1 MINNTEEFDYEQ
13 LVKATQSFSESRLV
27 GKGSHGSVYKG
38 IFPQQNDDLLLLA
51 VKRASF
57 NVDNINKLQNEIRVL
72 SSLRNHHHD
81 HQNPHVVNFLG
92 TSHDSGFKENKLLVM
107 EFMPNGSL
115 HDLLHVSS
123 AAPPPPWKKRVE
135 IAVQISRAVKFIHE
149 SNPSVIHRDI
159 KSTNIL
165 FDSDWNP
172 RLADFGLAVSQPD
185 SLSQIQPAGT
195 IGYLD
200 PSYTSPAKLS
210 TKNDVFS
217 FGVVLLEIISCRK
230 AIDVSRA
237 PSSIVDWA
245 MPLIKED
252 RIVELCD
259 ERVALP
265 PHMEVAV
272 GHILRVAA
280 RCVSEE
286 EENRPEMAE
295 IVLMIDKYCN
305 FMERVRFPIWTTLLG
320 MLVKKKQRKSVK
332 ESDVGGEISRGK
344 MILREILAEL
354 H

>member
-1 MINNTEEFDYEQ
+1 MINNTKEFDYEQ

-57 NVDNINKLQNEIRVL
+57 NVDNVNKLQNEIKVL
-72 SSLRNHHHD
+72 SSLRHRHDD
-81 HQNPHVVNFLG
+81 HQSPHVVNFLG
-92 TSHDSGFKENKLLVM
+92 TSHDSGFKNKLLVM

-135 IAVQISRAVKFIHE
+135 IAVQISRAVKFLHE
-149 SNPSVIHRDI
+149 NNPSVIHRDI

-185 SLSQIQPAGT
+185 SLSQIRPAGT

-245 MPLIKED
+245 MPLIKAD
-252 RIVELCD
+252 RIAEVCD

-265 PHMEVAV
+265 PHMQVAV

-295 IVLMIDKYCN
+295 IVLMVDKYCN

-332 ESDVGGEISRGK
+332 ESDVSGEISREK

-354 H
+354 Y